1 MHSGLPHS
9 ILSFPLLTNNVKS
22 QLFWNRHKAWMI
34 ASSPRTVFSSA
45 ISDCI
50 PNTAFHSSLP
60 SERGAIWREKNGDVC
75 LCGWWEADISHMAF
89 LAAVMQQHKLFPL
102 LLHPLCYKSVWKLPP
117 LNCPHVQLHQISK
130 QRKQQGAEFFR
141 SNWLLSNNE

>member
-9 ILSFPLLTNNVKS
+9 ILPFPLLTNNVKS

-34 ASSPRTVFSSA
+34 TSSPRTAFSSA

-60 SERGAIWREKNGDVC
+60 SETRAIWREKNGDVC

-89 LAAVMQQHKLFPL
+89 LAAVMQWHKLFPL
-102 LLHPLCYKSVWKLPP
+102 LLPPLCYKSVKAPTTELSPRATASD
-117 LNCPHVQLHQISK
+117 LKIKEATRRRVFQKQLASQ
-130 QRKQQGAEFFR
+130 
-141 SNWLLSNNE
+141 